1 MPRAGLRKISRYS
14 GEFKATAVKLS
25 SLPGVLIQDVAR
37 ELDIHPFMLSRWRK
51 EVREGKIVA
60 KTKKLDIDTK
70 TATELNRLRQ
80 VERAYALLKEE
91 HTLLKKV
98 IRFCSER
105 RRRSSS
111 SLTDTR
117 GAPNECNVSA
127 LWGNAGGVLCLEG
140 AR

>member
-1 MPRAGLRKISRYS
+1 
-14 GEFKATAVKLS
+14 
-25 SLPGVLIQDVAR
+25 
-37 ELDIHPFMLSRWRK
+37 MLSRWRK

-80 VERAYALLKEE
+80 VEHAYALLKEE
-91 HTLLKKV
+91 HTLLKKA

-111 SLTDTR
+111 SLTDT
-117 GAPNECNVSA
+117 
-127 LWGNAGGVLCLEG
+127 EG
-140 AR
+140 STE

>member
-25 SLPGVLIQDVAR
+25 SLSGVLIQDVAR

-91 HTLLKKV
+91 HTLLKKA
-98 IRFCSER
+98 IRFGSER
-105 RRRSSS
+105 RRRSSRS
-111 SLTDTR
+111 STAS
-117 GAPNECNVSA
+117 GNPSAPSGSA
-127 LWGNAGGVLCLEG
+127 RSTA
-140 AR
+140 